1 MISKIIKCLI
11 FNRLCNLIGVHAAC
25 TGVEDVLVEAAL
37 TIDLL
42 WRASLL
48 DHFFGFGMG
57 AEGMREAIIFYDMDR
72 LDAPTIG
79 AFV

>member
-1 MISKIIKCLI
+1 MANTYYGSLA
-11 FNRLCNLIGVHAAC
+11 V
-25 TGVEDVLVEAAL
+25 
-37 TIDLL
+37 TIMDLL

-57 AEGMREAIIFYDMDR
+57 AECIREAIIFYDMDR